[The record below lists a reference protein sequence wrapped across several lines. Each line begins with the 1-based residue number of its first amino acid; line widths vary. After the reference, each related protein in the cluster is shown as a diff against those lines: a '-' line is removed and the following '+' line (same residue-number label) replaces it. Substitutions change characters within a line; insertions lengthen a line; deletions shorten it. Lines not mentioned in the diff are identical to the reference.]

1 MPFKRSL
8 LTKVNFVYYLFLL
21 TSVVI
26 FGLSAFL
33 YLQINRRS
41 HILYKDIERIEALQ
55 ALRGDLNRL
64 QSHLYEGDQRGF
76 DSLLSGL
83 ERKALLTGL
92 PVEEISALRALDRG
106 TSLKRVS
113 SLTVKVDDLIG
124 KGVQE
129 LWATFEKE
137 KRWLSGVFLFYLL
150 LSLSGSLFIIL
161 GYYINLKKVLR
172 PVEELTRAA
181 RAFADGRRD
190 VKVPVVSQ
198 DELGELSRTFNQMA
212 ETIKTKEDSL
222 VRLNNELEKRVKERT
237 EELERA
243 YKELKETQE
252 RLIQA
257 ERLALAGEFSSKV
270 SHSILTPLSALVVN
284 LQTLQSC
291 FKGGECPGSVEE
303 CRKTLK
309 LMEEELK
316 RICHTVRRYGR
327 FARSPQPLKREEVSI
342 GDVINEALLLIFN
355 KAERAGV
362 SIERRYHDIPKVK
375 VDRDR
380 MREVF
385 LNLSDNAIDAMEE
398 GGNLV
403 FETSF
408 EGGKVAIRVSDNG
421 CGMDERTL
429 KDLFL
434 PFRST
439 KPSGLGLGM
448 SIVKQIVEAHGGE
461 ILCESLPGK
470 GTTFTILLPVEGE
483 GS

>member
-1 MPFKRSL
+1 MPFKRGL

-113 SLTVKVDDLIG
+113 SFTVKVDDLIG

-362 SIERRYHDIPKVK
+362 SIERRYHDTPKVK

-483 GS
+483 GP

>member
-362 SIERRYHDIPKVK
+362 SIERRYHDIPKVN